1 MKLLIYFKTREKGSM
16 LFVEDRINLFHG
28 ALSEIPCVYD
38 MFVVCACIFCIL
50 SKVSETDWNVYTV
63 DT

>member
-1 MKLLIYFKTREKGSM
+1 M